1 MTLNTHEFEDFPER
15 SDFYQVILLGVI
27 ILMD

>member
-1 MTLNTHEFEDFPER
+1 VFEDFTER
-15 SDFYQVILLGVI
+15 PDFHQVILLGVI